1 MLIEFRVKNHRSIRE
16 EQVLTMEA
24 MKRLGDADDTRP
36 RKVVGYAEKLLPVA
50 AIYGANA
57 SGKSNF
63 LAAIGFMR
71 EVVTSSFGWSPDEG
85 IDRDPFGWGVSRSE
99 PSLYEMTMLI
109 EDVRYQYG
117 FVLNDEQIL
126 EEWLYAWPK
135 KRKRILFTRDLEK
148 YKFGEDFVG
157 DNEVIARVTRPN
169 ALFLSSAPQFNH
181 KQLVGIIRW
190 FSRFEMIRVDLVTEN
205 IRGKIAAKNALPLM
219 LDPEGNKDLLSK
231 LGFNTAMIAALKA
244 TILKS
249 DVGIHDIRIVEK
261 EILVESK
268 MKLFKNLEFKH
279 DAEDESS
286 WIPLKE
292 ESSGTQS
299 LIYLSPIFIRALYY
313 GTTVVV
319 DELESKL
326 HPLLALEI
334 IKAFNDPSTNPRNA
348 QLIFSTHDTNLLG
361 TVSDDTPLR
370 RDQIWLTEKKSK
382 GESVLFPLTEF
393 NARKAENL
401 ERGYL
406 QGRYGAVPFL
416 HELLKFEVE
425 QSNEPTGKNS

>member
-1 MLIEFRVKNHRSIRE
+1 
-16 EQVLTMEA
+16 
-24 MKRLGDADDTRP
+24 
-36 RKVVGYAEKLLPVA
+36 
-50 AIYGANA
+50 
-57 SGKSNF
+57 
-63 LAAIGFMR
+63 
-71 EVVTSSFGWSPDEG
+71 
-85 IDRDPFGWGVSRSE
+85 
-99 PSLYEMTMLI
+99 
-109 EDVRYQYG
+109 
-117 FVLNDEQIL
+117 
-126 EEWLYAWPK
+126 
-135 KRKRILFTRDLEK
+135 
-148 YKFGEDFVG
+148 
-157 DNEVIARVTRPN
+157 VIARVTRPN

-205 IRGKIAAKNALPLM
+205 IRGKIAAKYALPLM

-231 LGFNTAMIAALKA
+231 LGFNATIIAALKA

-261 EILVESK
+261 ELLVESK

-299 LIYLSPIFIRALYY
+299 LIYLSPLFIRALYY

-334 IKAFNDPSTNPRNA
+334 IKAFNDPVTNPRNA

-361 TVSDDTPLR
+361 SVLDDTPLR
-370 RDQIWLTEKKSK
+370 RDQIWLTEKKST

-425 QSNEPTGKNS
+425 QSNEPTGKKS